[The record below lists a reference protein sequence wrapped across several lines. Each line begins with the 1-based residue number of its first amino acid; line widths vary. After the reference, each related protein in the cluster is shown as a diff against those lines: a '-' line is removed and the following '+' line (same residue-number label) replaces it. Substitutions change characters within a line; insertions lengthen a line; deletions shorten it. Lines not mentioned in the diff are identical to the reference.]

1 MRIHY
6 FQHVPF
12 EGLGSIENWVAENQ
26 YPLSVTQFFKTDWQ
40 LPNINDVD
48 FLIVMGGPMGVYDY
62 VEFPFLTEEKAFIKE
77 LIRAGKRVLGVC
89 LGAQLIA
96 AALGKE
102 VYPNKGIKEIG
113 WMPVNKVGDNSV
125 FKDFPESVNV
135 LHWHGDTFD
144 LPVGA
149 ELIFATDTCRNQA
162 FVIDNRVVGLQFHFE
177 ANQESLSAFTKNCK
191 AEIEANIEQKTV
203 HSVEEIFANENTAE
217 VNRLMKKLLNAMVK
231 KE

>member
-1 MRIHY
+1 MRVHY
-6 FQHVPF
+6 LQHVSF

-26 YPLSVTQFFKTDWQ
+26 YQLSVTQFYKADWQ
-40 LPNINDVD
+40 LPTINDVD

-77 LIRAGKRVLGVC
+77 FIRAGKRVLGVC

-102 VYPNKGIKEIG
+102 VYPNGGLKEIG
-113 WMPVNKVGDNSV
+113 WMPINKVGDSPI

-144 LPVGA
+144 LPGGA
-149 ELIFATDTCRNQA
+149 ELIYSTDACRSQA

-177 ANQESLSAFTKNCK
+177 ANQESLTAFTQNCK
-191 AEIEANIEQKTV
+191 AEIEANLGQETIQ
-203 HSVEEIFANENTAE
+203 SIEEIFAKENTAE
-217 VNRLMKKLLNAMVK
+217 VNALMRKLLGALVK
-231 KE
+231 G